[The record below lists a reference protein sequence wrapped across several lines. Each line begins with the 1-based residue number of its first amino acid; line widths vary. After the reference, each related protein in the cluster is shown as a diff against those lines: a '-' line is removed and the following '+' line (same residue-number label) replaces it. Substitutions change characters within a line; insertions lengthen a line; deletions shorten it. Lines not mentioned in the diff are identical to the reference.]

1 MNQKKVLFGISA
13 ALLLLVGCTP
23 KAAEPTPSA
32 PSVEPS
38 VLSEEPSSSAG
49 IYTPGVYTGEDT
61 GYGGPIE
68 VSVEVDENNILSV
81 TVVSH
86 KETPGVGSKAV
97 ESLPDAIV
105 AAQGVEVDNVSGATI
120 SSGGIKNAV
129 TRALNIAAGKPE
141 DTGLITEDV
150 AAGNEPTIYDQG
162 WSIKPAYGIIK
173 GDYYKEEM
181 VFRQGHTGIL
191 EVVTGDN
198 GELLMVE
205 FNETGR
211 PNYYTRL
218 YQNQNKRMSEYNFTM
233 GERKGTAFIQGVLAV
248 EEQMIANQSL
258 TDPVDTVSGASNSVE
273 QAMLPLAEKID
284 ARLADGSTQKYYS
297 IAEDIGGGLSG
308 RLEVVTEDGKIIY
321 CHYDE
326 IFGDNPEDIEDE
338 SLKQYYRTSKYDSIY
353 YEEPSR
359 IGFNVE
365 MDMLNEKVVET
376 QDMFDLSGLPAV
388 DESGDYKA
396 MGFTVR
402 STAWDNYLA
411 LAEKLHAEMVNDGVL
426 K

>member
-1 MNQKKVLFGISA
+1 MNKKKALLALSA
-13 ALLLLVGCTP
+13 ALLLTGCTP
-23 KAAEPTPSA
+23 AASNPT

-38 VLSEEPSSSAG
+38 TGAG
-49 IYTPGVYTGEDT
+49 LYTPGTYTGEDK
-61 GYGGPIE
+61 GYGGPIQ
-68 VSVEVDENNILSV
+68 VTVEVDENTILSV
-81 TVVSH
+81 TATGE

-97 ESLPDAIV
+97 EGLPAAIQE
-105 AAQGVEVDNVSGATI
+105 AQSAEVDNVSGATLSSTAIKNAAKKALNLAMGKDENEGI
-120 SSGGIKNAV
+120 SSGTDDGEK
-129 TRALNIAAGKPE
+129 
-141 DTGLITEDV
+141 
-150 AAGNEPTIYDQG
+150 EPTIYDQG
-162 WSIKPAYGIIK
+162 WSIQPTYGILK

-191 EVVTGDN
+191 EVVTGDD

-233 GERKGTAFIQGVLAV
+233 GERKGTAFIQGVLSA

-258 TDPVDTVSGASNSVE
+258 TAPIDTVSGASNSVE
-273 QAMLPLAEKID
+273 QAMIPLAEKID
-284 ARLADGSTQKYYS
+284 ARLSGGSTQKYYS

-308 RLEVVTEDGKIIY
+308 KLEVVVENGKIIY

-365 MDMLNEKVVET
+365 MDALNEKVIET

-388 DESGDYKA
+388 DASGDYHA

-411 LAEKLHAEMVNDGVL
+411 LAEKLHAEMVADGIL

>member
-1 MNQKKVLFGISA
+1 MNNKK
-13 ALLLLVGCTP
+13 ALLALLAAVLLTGCTP
-23 KAAEPTPSA
+23 ADTSPTPSG
-32 PSVEPS
+32 
-38 VLSEEPSSSAG
+38 SAAG
-49 IYTPGVYTGEDT
+49 LYTPGSYTAEEK
-61 GYGGPIE
+61 GYGGT
-68 VSVEVDENNILSV
+68 VQVTVEVDENSILSV
-81 TVVSH
+81 TATGE

-97 ESLPDAIV
+97 ESLPVAIQE
-105 AAQGVEVDNVSGATI
+105 AQSTEVDDVSGATFSSTAVKTAAKKALNKAMGKDENEGI
-120 SSGGIKNAV
+120 TVGVSSG
-129 TRALNIAAGKPE
+129 
-141 DTGLITEDV
+141 DTQ
-150 AAGNEPTIYDQG
+150 PTIYEQG
-162 WSIKPAYGIIK
+162 WSIQPTYGILK

-191 EVVTGDN
+191 EVVTGED

-233 GERKGTAFIQGVLAV
+233 GERKGTAFIQGVLSA

-258 TDPVDTVSGASNSVE
+258 TAPIDTVSGASNSVE
-273 QAMLPLAEKID
+273 QAMIPLAEKID
-284 ARLADGSTQKYYS
+284 SRLSQGSSQKYYS

-308 RLEVVTEDGKIIY
+308 KLEVVVENGRIIY

-326 IFGDNPEDIEDE
+326 IFGDNPEDIEDA

-365 MDMLNEKVVET
+365 MDALNEKVVET

-388 DESGDYKA
+388 DASGDYHA

-411 LAEKLHAEMVNDGVL
+411 LAEKLHTEMVRDGVL